1 MAVAALPAGEELS
14 QVSVVPGQ
22 LWVLTEAGSVLI
34 YQASSRQWRR
44 LETSQLEAVSEVRL
58 VSLSLGEAGQV
69 WAVGESGQVYLRLA
83 SLEPVWLALDR
94 EEGEGGRLVE
104 VVSSP
109 TMVWARDTRQ
119 GVWARAGLYPD
130 CQPQGTGWVSVTG
143 LAVTRLALSRV
154 SVWALAVDGRVYR
167 RTGLSSTN
175 WVGDSW
181 QAVSGRGSA
190 RDLTVAQ
197 CDTLWRLDQ
206 GGDLRQLEV
215 RQTSGSGSGGETSE
229 EADWTIIH

>member
-1 MAVAALPAGEELS
+1 MEEEL
-14 QVSVVPGQ
+14 
-22 LWVLTEAGSVLI
+22 
-34 YQASSRQWRR
+34 
-44 LETSQLEAVSEVRL
+44 
-58 VSLSLGEAGQV
+58 
-69 WAVGESGQVYLRLA
+69 
-83 SLEPVWLALDR
+83 
-94 EEGEGGRLVE
+94 GEGGRMLE
-104 VVSSP
+104 VVSS
-109 TMVWARDTRQ
+109 
-119 GVWARAGLYPD
+119 
-130 CQPQGTGWVSVTG
+130 
-143 LAVTRLALSRV
+143 
-154 SVWALAVDGRVYR
+154 
-167 RTGLSSTN
+167 TGLSSTN